1 MNDGRGKNLQ
11 NPCAGLPAVLLKAP
25 GQWYNRLS
33 RYPSGTGRGSTIAK
47 LVVSS
52 GISTE
57 LERKEVP
64 TMSQV
69 THHQK
74 VQLLVQFSMLLA
86 IEALMCFVPWLGSIP
101 WGRSLPPWL

>member
-1 MNDGRGKNLQ
+1 
-11 NPCAGLPAVLLKAP
+11 
-25 GQWYNRLS
+25 
-33 RYPSGTGRGSTIAK
+33 
-47 LVVSS
+47 
-52 GISTE
+52 
-57 LERKEVP
+57 
-64 TMSQV
+64 MSQV